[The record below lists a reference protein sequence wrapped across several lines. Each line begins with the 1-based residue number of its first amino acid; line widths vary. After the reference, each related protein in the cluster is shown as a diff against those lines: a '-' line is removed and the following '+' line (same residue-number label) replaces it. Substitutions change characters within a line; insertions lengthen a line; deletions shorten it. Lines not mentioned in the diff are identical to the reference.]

1 MQEQTPLAPDS
12 LEQRNKKS
20 QSLALGLL
28 IFCVIAGVGN
38 LVYGIRPK
46 AQPTQETESSS
57 FGAMFQEKSEM
68 AVIVVEGTIVH
79 DASGGGGFSGPNNG
93 SADRIVKAIRDAEK
107 DGVKGILFKINSPG
121 GSAAASQSVYHEIQ
135 RVRKKGIKVYAA
147 MGDVAASGGYY
158 IACAAEKIYA
168 NPATLTGSIGVIAQ
182 FTKVK
187 GLFEKVGL
195 ETTVIKSGEFK
206 DIGSPF
212 RDTTAAE
219 RNLLQALIDDTYQ
232 DFLKAVAEGR
242 SMPLPDVRKLADG
255 RIYTG
260 NQALKHKMLD
270 KLGDYNQAL
279 ADLKTA
285 AKVSQD
291 AKVKN
296 YSQPGFEDIFSMIS
310 SQVNHLSPTAALES
324 LTYTDLRHLNKIPLM
339 LYY

>member
-1 MQEQTPLAPDS
+1 MQEQTPPHDPAAPH
-12 LEQRNKKS
+12 KKS
-20 QSLALGLL
+20 QALALGLL
-28 IFCVIAGVGN
+28 TFCVLAALGN
-38 LVYGIRPK
+38 LAYGIRPK
-46 AQPTQETESSS
+46 AHPPQEAASASHFSEI
-57 FGAMFQEKSEM
+57 FQEKAEM

-79 DASGGGGFSGPNNG
+79 DASGGGGLTGPNNG

-168 NPATLTGSIGVIAQ
+168 NSATLTGSIGVIAQ

-219 RNLLQALIDDTYQ
+219 RDLLQKLIDDTYQ
-232 DFLKAVAEGR
+232 DFLQAVADGR
-242 SMPLPDVRKLADG
+242 QMPVAEVRKLADG

-285 AKVSQD
+285 SQVSQD
-291 AKVKN
+291 ASVKN
-296 YSQPGFEDIFSMIS
+296 YSQPGFGDFFSMIS
-310 SQVNHLSPTAALES
+310 SQVGHLSPTAALES